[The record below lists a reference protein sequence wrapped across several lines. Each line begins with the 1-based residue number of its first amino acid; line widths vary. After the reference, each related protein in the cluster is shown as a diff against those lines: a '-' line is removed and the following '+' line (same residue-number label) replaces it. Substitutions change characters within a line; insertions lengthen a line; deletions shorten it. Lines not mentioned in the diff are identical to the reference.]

1 MIFYNQS
8 HSVLLQF
15 RLKKT
20 VVALID
26 SVCRKMIYLIPFNV
40 LTKVLF
46 IMAFKCSA
54 SRLNTTLL

>member
-15 RLKKT
+15 IKKT
-20 VVALID
+20 VVAVID